1 MSFLPIPP
9 NVFVVENTDLVE
21 LPSAVGTLDERF
33 QLQKIVFLL
42 HKLVFLD
49 NPENWRKTFRV
60 KFLIYLLV
68 SSSISMY
75 LLNMGKNRAD
85 ANFLGQHAKQ
95 KSCPALNQATRAK
108 KSLLKPIE
116 KLGLHLKIC

>member
-68 SSSISMY
+68 SSSISM
-75 LLNMGKNRAD
+75 
-85 ANFLGQHAKQ
+85 
-95 KSCPALNQATRAK
+95 
-108 KSLLKPIE
+108 
-116 KLGLHLKIC
+116 